1 MHYSFTVQLISFY
14 DAARLS
20 VIVSVAEKQLV
31 PAQIKEHRGVVLDL
45 IEMYLKGEFITVVD
59 NHNPSLD

>member
-1 MHYSFTVQLISFY
+1 MQLISFY
-14 DAARLS
+14 NAACLS
-20 VIVSVAEKQLV
+20 VIVSAAEKQLV
-31 PAQIKEHRGVVLDL
+31 PAQIKEHTGVVLDL

>member
-1 MHYSFTVQLISFY
+1 MNYSFIVQLVSFH
-14 DAARLS
+14 DAACVS
-20 VIVSVAEKQLV
+20 VAVSVAEKQLV

-59 NHNPSLD
+59 NHDPSLD